1 MRPKL
6 ASICL
11 VNYELRRG
19 KVSKGEDGTA
29 DDADDDK
36 KHKSDTNLG
45 GVTFVEGAQL
55 PRTAESSDDATSRLT
70 AVLSAAHAA
79 HPERFVSKPPE
90 PPKIPTNSWINP
102 PEEMEAIA
110 Q

>member
-1 MRPKL
+1 VRKQP
-6 ASICL
+6 AII
-11 VNYELRRG
+11 
-19 KVSKGEDGTA
+19 
-29 DDADDDK
+29 
-36 KHKSDTNLG
+36 
-45 GVTFVEGAQL
+45 
-55 PRTAESSDDATSRLT
+55 
-70 AVLSAAHAA
+70 LSAAYAA